1 MKISGFLLLAVTMC
15 AVSSTHAADTA
26 YPSRP
31 IRFLLPFAPGGSADV
46 IGRVLS
52 PKLAEAMGQPWV
64 VDNRGG
70 AAGNIA
76 AETTARAAPDGHTVF
91 LGLSTI
97 VTANPAL
104 YKLTFSMEKDLQ
116 PVTTLTMSQY
126 IFVLHPG
133 VPANNIKELIALAK
147 QKPRAL
153 NFSSGGVG
161 SPLHLAVELFQRRAG
176 IEMVH
181 VPFKSG
187 GAATTAVVAGEVQLA
202 ASSIAS
208 SMQMVKAGR
217 IKAIAATG
225 AQRSPIA
232 PELPTL
238 IEAGFPGLDISSW
251 YGLLAPAG
259 TPAMIV
265 RRIRDEV
272 IKVVQMP
279 DVRQALTGQGLQI
292 ETSTPQAFAARIR
305 ADTQTWAEVIKSAG
319 IKGE

>member
-1 MKISGFLLLAVTMC
+1 MALTACSATVTF
-15 AVSSTHAADTA
+15 AASAPT

-126 IFVLHPG
+126 IFVLNPG
-133 VPANNIKELIALAK
+133 VPANSIKELIALAK
-147 QKPRAL
+147 QKPRSL
-153 NFSSGGVG
+153 NYSSGGVG

-181 VPFKSG
+181 VPYKSG
-187 GAATTAVVAGEVQLA
+187 GAATAAVVAGEVQFA
-202 ASSIAS
+202 TSSIAS

-217 IKAIAATG
+217 LKAIATTG

-238 IEAGFPGLDISSW
+238 IEAGFAGLDISSW

-259 TPAMIV
+259 TPAAIV

-272 IKVVQMP
+272 IKAVQLP
-279 DVRQALTGQGLQI
+279 DVRQALTSQGLQI

-305 ADTQTWAEVIKSAG
+305 ADTKTWAEVIQSTG

>member
-1 MKISGFLLLAVTMC
+1 MISGRSNA
-15 AVSSTHAADTA
+15 
-26 YPSRP
+26 
-31 IRFLLPFAPGGSADV
+31 GSA
-46 IGRVLS
+46 S
-52 PKLAEAMGQPWV
+52 
-64 VDNRGG
+64 
-70 AAGNIA
+70 
-76 AETTARAAPDGHTVF
+76 
-91 LGLSTI
+91 
-97 VTANPAL
+97 
-104 YKLTFSMEKDLQ
+104 
-116 PVTTLTMSQY
+116 
-126 IFVLHPG
+126 
-133 VPANNIKELIALAK
+133 
-147 QKPRAL
+147 
-153 NFSSGGVG
+153 
-161 SPLHLAVELFQRRAG
+161 
-176 IEMVH
+176 
-181 VPFKSG
+181 FKSG